1 MINILKYCGK
11 LVSFSLFGLA
21 LFTACELDYKDVS
34 AISPENVWTNKNM
47 IVSYLDNIHGGM
59 MPGWPFFNG
68 NNNDE
73 GFQGRGSMSDYA
85 RGIIGA
91 DKDGK
96 GFSYEYID
104 RVNFFLDKLTTV
116 PADVLTDTE
125 NKKLQGQALFWRA
138 WKYWDMVKEV
148 GGVPLIL
155 KPQDVN
161 DRPSLFLPRN
171 KTSECVAQILKDLDD
186 AISYLPDSW
195 NGNDYGRID
204 KGAAMAFKGRVL
216 MWYAS
221 PLFNPNNDAQ
231 RWQEAYQANY
241 DAVKFLEGIG
251 KGLYPDYTTLWEKE
265 QNEEAIMVNQ
275 FYDPDHAYFLSYI
288 RPNSIAK
295 DYANVDMP
303 ILSLLLAY
311 PLKDGSRLVL
321 DKARLASDEQ
331 YNADFLT
338 EFYMN
343 RDDRFYTTIFCG
355 GMQYPSADMGS
366 GMVLEGGK
374 SLWATWRIGDDGE
387 GYKCMT
393 QDEVNVN
400 EDGSS
405 GFWSLKGN
413 DKSIDKNLVYHAETD
428 WIEIRF
434 AEVLMNY
441 GECANEVGKADEA
454 LNVLYRIRQRAGIE
468 AGTGN
473 YGITAST
480 KEAIRRAYMD
490 ERLVEFAFEGK
501 RTNDLRRWK
510 RWDILNN
517 MKHRQSIYVV
527 LKDNRD
533 LEGFDWTAEI
543 TDPEIRSKFRAVF
556 IENLDG
562 GEQYVFNYDL
572 NHWFYPI
579 AKNDMDRNSQLEQNN
594 EWGGSFDP
602 LQ

>member
-1 MINILKYCGK
+1 MKNIVKHSRK
-11 LVSFSLFGLA
+11 LLLCALFPTL
-21 LFTACELDYKDVS
+21 LFTACNLDYEDVS
-34 AISPENVWTNKNM
+34 AINPANVWNNKNM
-47 IVSYLDNIHGGM
+47 ITSYLSDIHGGM
-59 MPGWPFFNG
+59 MPGWPFFEG

-73 GFQGRGSMSDYA
+73 GFQGRGSLSDYA

-91 DKDGK
+91 EKDGK
-96 GFSYEYID
+96 GLNYEYID
-104 RVNFFLDKLTTV
+104 RINFFLDKLATL
-116 PADVLTDTE
+116 AANVLTEKE
-125 NKKLQGQALFWRA
+125 NQELRGQALFWRA
-138 WKYWDMVKEV
+138 WGYWNMVKEL

-161 DRPSLFLPRN
+161 NRLSLFVARN
-171 KTSECVAQILKDLDD
+171 KTSECVKQIIEDLNE
-186 AISYLPDSW
+186 AIRCLPDKW
-195 NGNDYGRID
+195 EGNEYGRID

-221 PLFNPNNDAQ
+221 PLFNPDNNSQ
-231 RWQEAYQANY
+231 RWLEAYQANAEAI
-241 DAVKFLEGIG
+241 DFLERTG
-251 KGLYPDYTTLWEKE
+251 KALYPDYTSLWENE
-265 QNEEAIMVNQ
+265 QNEEAVMVNQ

-288 RPNSIAK
+288 RPNTIAK

-311 PLKDGSRLVL
+311 PLKDGSKLTL
-321 DKARLASDEQ
+321 DKERLAIDSQ

-338 EFYMN
+338 TFYTQ

-355 GMQYPSADMGS
+355 GMQYPSADRGA

-374 SLWATWRIGDDGE
+374 SLWATWRVNDDGKS
-387 GYKCMT
+387 YKCMT
-393 QDEVNVN
+393 QDEANVN
-400 EDGSS
+400 EDGTS

-413 DKSIDKNLVYHAETD
+413 DKSIDKNNVYHAETD

-441 GECANEVGKADEA
+441 GECANEAGKADEA

-468 AGTGN
+468 AGSGN
-473 YGITAST
+473 YGITALS
-480 KEAIRRAYMD
+480 KDEIRKAYMD

-501 RTNDLRRWK
+501 RTGDLRRWK
-510 RWDILNN
+510 RWDILND

-527 LKDNRD
+527 LKDNKE
-533 LEGFDWTAEI
+533 LENFDWTSEI
-543 TDPEIRSKFRAVF
+543 THPEVRSKFHAVL

-562 GEQYVFNYDL
+562 GEQYTFNYDQ

-579 AKNDMDRNSQLEQNN
+579 AKNDLDRNSYLEQNK
-594 EWGGSFDP
+594 EWGGTFDP

>member
-1 MINILKYCGK
+1 MKNILKYSSK
-11 LVSFSLFGLA
+11 LLFCA
-21 LFTACELDYKDVS
+21 LFHMILLTACNLDYEDVS
-34 AISPENVWTNKNM
+34 AINPANVWNDKNM
-47 IVSYLDNIHGGM
+47 INSYLTDIHGGL
-59 MPGWPFFNG
+59 MPGWPFFGG

-85 RGIIGA
+85 RGIISA

-96 GFSYEYID
+96 GLNYEYID
-104 RVNFFLDKLTTV
+104 RINFLLDKLGTL
-116 PADVLTDTE
+116 PAGVLTEKE
-125 NKKLQGQALFWRA
+125 NMELQGQTLFWRA
-138 WKYWDMVKEV
+138 WKYWDMVKEL

-155 KPQDVN
+155 TPQEVGN
-161 DRPSLFLPRN
+161 RPSLFVPRN
-171 KTSECVAQILKDLDD
+171 KTSECVKQIIEDLDK
-186 AISYLPDSW
+186 AISYLPDTWGS
-195 NGNDYGRID
+195 NDYGRID
-204 KGAAMAFKGRVL
+204 KGTAMAFKGRVL

-221 PLFNPNNDAQ
+221 PLFNPNNDSQ
-231 RWQEAYQANY
+231 RWQDAYQAND
-241 DAVKFLEGIG
+241 DAVKFLESIG
-251 KGLYPDYTTLWEKE
+251 KGLYPDYTTLWENE
-265 QNEEAIMVNQ
+265 QNEEVIMVNQ

-288 RPNSIAK
+288 RPNTIAK

-311 PLKDGSRLVL
+311 PLKDGSRLEM
-321 DKARLASDEQ
+321 DKERLATDAQ

-338 EFYMN
+338 AFYTN
-343 RDDRFYTTIFCG
+343 RDDRFHTTIFCG
-355 GMQYPSADMGS
+355 GMQYPSADRGT

-374 SLWATWRIGDDGE
+374 SLWATWRINEDGE
-387 GYKCMT
+387 SYKCMT

-400 EDGSS
+400 EDGTS

-413 DKSIDKNLVYHAETD
+413 DKSIDKNNVYHAETD

-441 GECANEVGKADEA
+441 GECANEAGKADEA
-454 LNVLYRIRQRAGIE
+454 LNVLHRIRKRAGIE

-473 YGITAST
+473 YGITASS
-480 KEAIRRAYMD
+480 KDDIRQAYMD

-501 RTNDLRRWK
+501 RTGDLRRWK

-527 LKDNRD
+527 LKDNND
-533 LEGFDWTAEI
+533 LKNFDWTSEI

-562 GEQYVFNYDL
+562 GEQYAFNYDL

-579 AKNDMDRNSQLEQNN
+579 AKNDLDRNSLLEQNK